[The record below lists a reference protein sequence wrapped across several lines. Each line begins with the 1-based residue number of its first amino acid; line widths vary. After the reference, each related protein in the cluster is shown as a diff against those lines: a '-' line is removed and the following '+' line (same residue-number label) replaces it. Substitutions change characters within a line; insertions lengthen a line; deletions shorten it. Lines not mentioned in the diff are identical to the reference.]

1 MFCFMTDFKVVN
13 YADDSASFRDKVG
26 GKSDFTLLFSSLIL
40 FTWLR
45 NNYINGNTS
54 KSDLLLSGNYKA
66 TVNIDGSIIE
76 SEDNQVLLGIIIDS
90 NLSSNSSILK
100 ICVKKVSA
108 KLRVLGF
115 MNFPKPSMIMKSFV
129 TSQFLNLFL
138 VH

>member
-1 MFCFMTDFKVVN
+1 MTDFKVAN

-45 NNYINGNTS
+45 NNYINANTS

-66 TVNIDGSIIE
+66 TGNIDGS
-76 SEDNQVLLGIIIDS
+76 QVLLGITIDS

-115 MNFPKPSMIMKSFV
+115 MNFPKRSMIMKSFV